1 MKIRVAQI
9 NDLNE
14 LENISEEQFHFEN
27 LRPKFNNLIF
37 NNDYVVKVIEI
48 KKNIFGFMVLKH
60 VDKNVIDIYSIA
72 IKNKYQNKGYGY
84 KFLKDTVKSFSNYKI
99 TLEVSE
105 NNSAKKLYLKCGFKI
120 DSVRKQYYPDSDAIL
135 MSYIKD

>member
-37 NNDYVVKVIEI
+37 N
-48 KKNIFGFMVLKH
+48 
-60 VDKNVIDIYSIA
+60 
-72 IKNKYQNKGYGY
+72 
-84 KFLKDTVKSFSNYKI
+84 
-99 TLEVSE
+99 
-105 NNSAKKLYLKCGFKI
+105 
-120 DSVRKQYYPDSDAIL
+120 R
-135 MSYIKD
+135 

>member
-9 NDLNE
+9 NDLNQ

-48 KKNIFGFMVLKH
+48 KNNIFGYMVLKH

-84 KFLKDTVKSFSNYKI
+84 KFLMDTLKSFSNYKI
-99 TLEVSE
+99 TL
-105 NNSAKKLYLKCGFKI
+105 
-120 DSVRKQYYPDSDAIL
+120 
-135 MSYIKD
+135 

>member
-1 MKIRVAQI
+1 MKIRIAQI

-14 LENISEEQFHFEN
+14 LESISEEQFHFES

-37 NNDYVVKVIEI
+37 DKDYVVKVIEI
-48 KKNIFGFMVLKH
+48 KKNILGFIVLKY

-84 KFLKDTVKSFSNYKI
+84 KFLRDIVKSFSNYKI

-105 NNSAKKLYLKCGFKI
+105 KNSAKKLYLKCGFKI
-120 DSVRKQYYPDSDAIL
+120 DTIRKQYYPDSNAIL
-135 MSYIKD
+135 MSYIRD